1 MYLGGLANT
10 VSLFGGGSGGC
21 AALAPAVAAAPT
33 WLGAFTPF
41 TAGAHTR
48 HVYCGGGGGGAA
60 LCNVDGIAASVVA
73 LS

>member
-21 AALAPAVAAAPT
+21 AALAPAVAAAAT
-33 WLGAFTPF
+33 WLEAFTPF

-48 HVYCGGGGGGAA
+48 HVYCGGGRAAA

>member
-21 AALAPAVAAAPT
+21 AALAPAVAAAAT
-33 WLGAFTPF
+33 WLEAFTPF

-48 HVYCGGGGGGAA
+48 HV
-60 LCNVDGIAASVVA
+60 
-73 LS
+73 

>member
-21 AALAPAVAAAPT
+21 AALAPAVAAAAT
-33 WLGAFTPF
+33 WLEAFTPF

-48 HVYCGGGGGGAA
+48 HVYCGGGAPAA

>member
-21 AALAPAVAAAPT
+21 AALAPAVAAAAT

-48 HVYCGGGGGGAA
+48 QVDCGSD
-60 LCNVDGIAASVVA
+60 VDGIAASVVA

>member
-21 AALAPAVAAAPT
+21 AALAPAVAAAAT

-48 HVYCGGGGGGAA
+48 HVYCGGGAA